1 LFRLQSP
8 ILLDRPK
15 LTVYCMRT
23 VHSEIIVNLRID
35 MTSSIPAY
43 RQIVDGLR
51 VLLVSGQLKSDTALP
66 SVRRMALDLGV
77 HFNTVAEA
85 YRSLADEGWLDLKH
99 GRSALVI
106 ERTTPPTDNQ
116 KLQDLAQQFRS
127 LAAQMRAHGVP
138 VNRIRTELLA
148 VAEEILS

>member
-1 LFRLQSP
+1 MFRLQSP
-8 ILLDRPK
+8 ILLDRPE

>member
-1 LFRLQSP
+1 M
-8 ILLDRPK
+8 K
-15 LTVYCMRT
+15 
-23 VHSEIIVNLRID
+23 LRID
-35 MTSSIPAY
+35 MTSGVPAY

-51 VLLVSGQLKSDTALP
+51 VLLVSGQLKPGTALP

-85 YRSLADEGWLDLKH
+85 YRCLADEGWLELKH

-106 ERTTPPTDNQ
+106 ERTTPPADNK
-116 KLQDLAQQFRS
+116 KLRELAQQLRA

-138 VNRIRTELLA
+138 LNRIRAELLA

>member
-1 LFRLQSP
+1 
-8 ILLDRPK
+8 
-15 LTVYCMRT
+15 MRT